1 LAIVT
6 WSPSSNDYDTGTNW
20 STTAVPTGKDAAFF
34 GASTFDN
41 PSINTTFDQVGEWI
55 FNQGASYIFSIG
67 TGIDFFGLGIVNG
80 GGVTINIS
88 NTGNFTFYNASSS
101 DKAII
106 NNDHFLEYRDLSTA
120 GNAIIT
126 NNSPGLYFLDYSSAG
141 NAVIKNNGTMYF
153 LDSSSASSATIHTT
167 TGAVTNFDFHSN
179 AGSAQLITDAS
190 GVVDFSDS
198 KGSAANHKL
207 TVGSI
212 AGAGTYDLGGDQLT
226 VLSGDVSGP
235 VDDGGGANGSG
246 ASLVKVGHGK
256 LTLSHIG
263 NTYSGG
269 TTIEQGIFEVDAIG
283 AAGPGAITF
292 ASVGKS
298 KATIE
303 IDNAAL
309 SGHVFAT
316 NKIDNFGKHDFLDL
330 TGLHFHPGATAKYHP
345 TTDVLAVHSGHGT
358 DKFTLVSP
366 HGTHFEVAS
375 DHHGGTD
382 VFLVFA

>member
-1 LAIVT
+1 MAIIT

-20 STTAVPTGKDAAFF
+20 STTAVPTAKDVAFF

-41 PSINTTFDQVGEWI
+41 PTIGTTFDQVGEWI
-55 FNQGASYIFSIG
+55 FNPGASTYIFSIG
-67 TGIDFFGLGIVNG
+67 TEIDFFGVGIVNG
-80 GGVTINIS
+80 GGTTINIS
-88 NTGNFTFYNASSS
+88 NTGNVTFYNASSS

-120 GNAIIT
+120 GNTSIK
-126 NNSPGLYFLDYSSAG
+126 NNSPGLYFSDFSSAG
-141 NAVIKNNGTMYF
+141 TAVITNNGTTYF

-167 TGAVTNFDFHSN
+167 AGATTYFDFHSN

-190 GVVDFSDS
+190 GVVDFSNS

-212 AGAGTYDLGGDQLT
+212 AGQGTYDLGGNQFT
-226 VLSGDVSGP
+226 VHSGAVSGP
-235 VDDGGGANGSG
+235 VNDGGGANGFG

-256 LTLSHIG
+256 LTLSHAF

-269 TTIEQGIFEVDAIG
+269 TGLNAGTLELAAVQ
-283 AAGPGAITF
+283 AAGIGAITF
-292 ASVGKS
+292 GPGSHAKLR
-298 KATIE
+298 

-309 SGHVFAT
+309 SAAHVFG
-316 NKIDNFGKHDFLDL
+316 NEIDFFGKHDVIDL
-330 TGLHFHPGATAKYHP
+330 SGLHFQPGAFATFHHEQLKVRS
-345 TTDVLAVHSGHGT
+345 DGVT
-358 DKFTLVSP
+358 DKLTLVSP
-366 HGTHFEVAS
+366 HGTHFEAAS

-382 VFLVFA
+382 VFLFFA